1 MTALGQGLV
10 GLRMLVASAMFL
22 GMIARANAAEVRGA
36 QSGRWTLANSPYVVT
51 GNIIV
56 PAGMTLTVEA
66 GVVVKF
72 AGYFSFKV
80 EGTLRALG
88 LPQQRIVFTSSK
100 DQELAANASENT
112 LPTPNDWYGLE
123 FTDNSND
130 EQSRVENCWLK
141 HCRRPLTLVQAYP
154 KLESITISRSG
165 TTQVVLNGKPV
176 AFEDGAE
183 RDYFLNEPEALYFVA
198 PADSARSSLAEGNAA
213 LGFGEMKL
221 DTYFDL
227 HGSFETQFEVDN
239 KDADG
244 RKSDIDMQRLNLVS
258 TFNFAARAFVLAE
271 VEYEHG
277 AELTGADGVGL
288 IALERGELHL
298 KLHENHSV
306 IVGKFLTP
314 YGSYNLLHDNS
325 PSYIFARLPFSLYD
339 RHANASGVRERD
351 YPKFLAGALLNGTMS
366 LFNGEVEYFFYVG
379 NGKGAAP
386 YERDDNNNKAVGMRL
401 RFAEHSERIKLG
413 VSAFRGRNGAD
424 ANTLQQI
431 GAGDLELNLL
441 GVKLQT
447 EATLNEFD
455 RLDAKGKFLGWQRRA
470 LGAYV
475 QGSLEIFGRLQPF
488 ARYDHYDPDIDLGKD
503 AETENTAGFNINLMK
518 GVFLKMEVHQR
529 RGEAKNAPR
538 YELFLASLAAGF

>member
-1 MTALGQGLV
+1 MTARRV
-10 GLRMLVASAMFL
+10 GHILFL
-22 GMIARANAAEVRGA
+22 LTTFVFIGGFVRSVHAGEVRGA

-51 GNIIV
+51 GNIVV
-56 PAGMTLTVEA
+56 PSDMTLTIEA

-100 DQELAANASENT
+100 DQDFVAPRAET
-112 LPTPNDWYGLE
+112 ILPTPNDWYGLE

-141 HCRRPLTLVQAYP
+141 HCRRPLTLNQAYP

-165 TTQVVLNGKPV
+165 VGQIMLNGNAV
-176 AFEDGAE
+176 AFEDGVE
-183 RDYFLNEPEALYFVA
+183 RDYFVSAPEHLDFIA
-198 PADSARSSLAEGNAA
+198 PADSNRAASVEGNPA

-227 HGSFETQFEVDN
+227 HGYFETQFEVDN
-239 KDADG
+239 KDAEG
-244 RKSDIDMQRLNLVS
+244 RKSDIDMQRLNIVT
-258 TFNFAARAFVLAE
+258 TFNFAERAFVLAE

-277 AELTGADGVGL
+277 AELSGNGGVGL

-298 KLHENHSV
+298 KLHANHSL
-306 IVGKFLTP
+306 IIGKFLTP
-314 YGSYNLLHDNS
+314 YGIYNLLHDNS
-325 PSYIFARLPFSLYD
+325 PSYIFTRLPFSLYD
-339 RHANASGVRERD
+339 RHANASGKSERD
-351 YPKFLAGALLNGTMS
+351 YPKFLAGALLNGTLP

-379 NGKGAAP
+379 NGKGATP
-386 YERDDNNNKAVGMRL
+386 YERDDNHNKAVGMRL

-424 ANTLQQI
+424 ANSMQQI

-441 GVKLQT
+441 GLKLQT
-447 EATLNEFD
+447 EATVNEFD

-475 QGSLEIFGRLQPF
+475 QGSLEMFGRIQPF
-488 ARYDHYDPDIDLGKD
+488 ARYDHYDPDIDLSKD
-503 AETENTAGFNINLMK
+503 LEIEGTAGFNINLMK
-518 GVFLKMEVHQR
+518 DVFLKMEVHHR
-529 RGEAKNAPR
+529 RGETKLAPR
-538 YELFLASLAAGF
+538 YELFIASLAAGF